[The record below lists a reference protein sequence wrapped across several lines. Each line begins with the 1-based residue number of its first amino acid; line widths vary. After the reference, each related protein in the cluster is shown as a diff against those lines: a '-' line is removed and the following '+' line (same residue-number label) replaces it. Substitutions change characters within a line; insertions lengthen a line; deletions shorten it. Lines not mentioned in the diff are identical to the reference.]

1 LSLNTMA
8 RRMSLEIPGIADA
21 YAKTLLNEAL
31 AQIADSRMW
40 SFGLSDGGWFTPGIL
55 FSSGVGGLSS
65 AGTVT
70 FTPYSNQVIGD
81 VTASAAWAAYATL
94 PPLTQFQ
101 IRSPYSTPYSI
112 VGYDVTSHAP
122 FGTFTLDRVWMEP
135 GGVAQPY
142 MVYQCYFP
150 APVADFKR
158 FFDILDT
165 TNNSPIDYW
174 SLSQNDLAYMDAQRL
189 IFDQPTYAV
198 PFGRDQR
205 PNTAT
210 PNYFLFEL
218 WPHPLS
224 QLPYTLKY
232 LRRGPQLVNPG
243 DLVPEPLTEELV
255 LWRAKENAYLWREAQ
270 KGEHVER
277 GSGADYKF
285 LAQAAAASYK
295 ACLKPA
301 MDRDRDSVN
310 LYFNRFRRDLYG
322 SGDPFSNNSNQLNI
336 GR

>member
-1 LSLNTMA
+1 MA
-8 RRMSLEIPGIADA
+8 RRMSLEVPGIADA
-21 YAKTLLNEAL
+21 YAKTLLSEAL
-31 AQIADSRMW
+31 QQIQDSRMW
-40 SFGLSDGGWFTPGIL
+40 SFGLADGGWLTPGLL
-55 FSSGVGGLSS
+55 FSSGPGGLSS
-65 AGTVT
+65 AGSVT
-70 FTPYSNQVIGD
+70 FTPYSNQVVGD
-81 VTASAAWAAYATL
+81 ATASAAWAAYASL

-101 IRSPYSTPYSI
+101 IRSPFYSLYSI
-112 VGYDVTSHAP
+112 VGYDTTSHPP
-122 FGTFTLDRVWMEP
+122 FGTFTLDRVWTEP

-142 MVYQCYFP
+142 MVYQAYFP

-174 SLSQNDLAYMDAQRL
+174 SLGQKDLSYQDPQRL
-189 IFDQPTYAV
+189 IFDEPSYAV

-205 PNTAT
+205 TNSAT

-218 WPHPLS
+218 YPHPLS

-243 DLVPEPLTEELV
+243 DLVPEPLTEEVV
-255 LWRAKENAYLWREAQ
+255 LWRAKENAFLWKEAN

-277 GSGADYKF
+277 GSGADFKF
-285 LAQAAAASYK
+285 LAEAAAASYK

-301 MDRDRDSVN
+301 MDRDRDSVM
-310 LYFNRFRRDLYG
+310 LYFNRFRRDGYNAG
-322 SGDPFSNNSNQLNI
+322 EPYSNNSGDLNV

>member
-1 LSLNTMA
+1 
-8 RRMSLEIPGIADA
+8 MSLEVPGIADA
-21 YAKTLLNEAL
+21 YAKTLLSEAL
-31 AQIADSRMW
+31 QQIQDSRMW
-40 SFGLSDGGWFTPGIL
+40 SFGLADGGWLTPGIL
-55 FSSGVGGLSS
+55 FSSGPGGLSS
-65 AGTVT
+65 AGSVT

-81 VTASAAWAAYATL
+81 ATASAAWAAYATL

-101 IRSPYSTPYSI
+101 IRSPFYSLYSI
-112 VGYDVTSHAP
+112 VGYDTTSHPP
-122 FGTFTLDRVWMEP
+122 FGTFTLDRVWTEP
-135 GGVAQPY
+135 GGVGQPY
-142 MVYQCYFP
+142 MCYQAYFP

-174 SLSQNDLAYMDAQRL
+174 SLGQKDLSYEDPQRL
-189 IFDQPTYAV
+189 IFDEPSYAV

-205 PNTAT
+205 PNSAT

-218 WPHPLS
+218 YPHPLS
-224 QLPYTLKY
+224 VLPYTLKY

-243 DLVPEPLTEELV
+243 DLVPEPLTEEVV
-255 LWRAKENAYLWREAQ
+255 LWRAKANAYLWKEAQ

-277 GSGADYKF
+277 GSGADFKF
-285 LAQAAAASYK
+285 LAEAAGESYK

-301 MDRDRDSVN
+301 MDRDRDSVM
-310 LYFNRFRRDLYG
+310 LYFNRFRRDGYS
-322 SGDPFSNNSNQLNI
+322 SGEPYSNNSGNLNI